1 MAKKKQQPEENKD
14 LLQLGQKSRSGR
26 LLSEYIRAIGCE
38 CDQVIQPDTPK
49 GCEPAMPRMVSKA
62 EALARH
68 IWSKALPHVDDEG
81 NRHEPDLSY
90 IRIVLERAEGKAGV
104 VAEEKQDTGRET
116 VPERVSRMN
125 VERLNRMAHEAAGE
139 PDA

>member
-1 MAKKKQQPEENKD
+1 MAKKKAGQPENKD
-14 LLQLGQKSRSGR
+14 MLELGQKARAGR

-38 CDQVIQPDTPK
+38 TDQVVDPDTPK
-49 GCEPAMPRMVSKA
+49 GCAPGMPRMVSKA

-68 IWSKALPHVDDEG
+68 IWSRALPRTDDDG
-81 NRHEPDLSY
+81 NKHEPDLNY
-90 IRIVLERAEGKAGV
+90 IRIVLERAEGKAGT
-104 VAEEKQDTGRET
+104 VAEEKSDTRES
-116 VPERVSRMN
+116 VPDRVARMN